1 MSSSYC
7 STALRTVAGFTLLAA
22 ASGFLS
28 AAQAKILEPSYHG
41 PLSNGVFSGLPIRA
55 DSAARPARE
64 PVEVVGE
71 NCYVVQ
77 RQGKSA
83 SGRVVAYKVPVCE

>member
-1 MSSSYC
+1 MNSSHRS
-7 STALRTVAGFTLLAA
+7 SGLRIAAGIALLAA
-22 ASGFLS
+22 ATGFS
-28 AAQAKILEPSYHG
+28 SVAHAKILEPSYQG

-55 DSAARPARE
+55 DAAARPARE

-77 RQGKSA
+77 RHGKSTD
-83 SGRVVAYKVPVCE
+83 GRVVARKVPVCE